1 MRTMRTDLLFGE
13 VYNTLPEGLM
23 EARRPSASQFYPADC
38 GRAAREFLR
47 GFVPPREPAR
57 IVAGIVP
64 HAGWQYSGAVAAKV
78 FASIRAQGQ
87 PATFVILGAVH
98 RWAGINGVYARGSW
112 ITPLG
117 PVRIDED
124 LASQILEETADWS
137 LDDPNCHSGEHS
149 IEVELPFVKFLFPD
163 ALFVPV
169 AVNPDSRA
177 IPLGQRI
184 GRILKDRGPT
194 AVVIGSSDLT
204 HYGDIYGFTP
214 AGFGTQARRWM
225 ENNDGRIL
233 RLIETMSDSEI
244 TEEAHRHRNA
254 CGAGAIAATIAAARV
269 LGAEG
274 GQVLEHTTSYEVLPE
289 GEFRMAVGYAAVLFG
304 RRQRGRSEP
313 EEIFEKES

>member
-1 MRTMRTDLLFGE
+1 
-13 VYNTLPEGLM
+13 M
-23 EARRPSASQFYPADC
+23 EARSPSASQFYPADS
-38 GRAAREFLR
+38 GRAAEAFLR
-47 GFVPPREPAR
+47 GFVPPRDPAR

-78 FASIRAQGQ
+78 FACIRAQRQ

-98 RWAGINGVYARGSW
+98 RWVGINGIYARGAW

-117 PVRIDED
+117 PVSIDED
-124 LASQILEETADWS
+124 LAGQILEQTPDWS
-137 LDDPNCHSGEHS
+137 VDDPYSHSGEHS
-149 IEVELPFVKFLFPD
+149 IEVELPFVKYLFPD
-163 ALFVPV
+163 ARIVPI

-177 IPLGQRI
+177 IPLGQQI
-184 GRILKDRGPT
+184 GRIIQDRGAD

-214 AGFGTQARRWM
+214 AGFGTPARHWM
-225 ENNDGRIL
+225 ENNDSRIL
-233 RLIETMSDSEI
+233 RLVEAMRDAAIP
-244 TEEAHRHRNA
+244 EEAHRHRNS

-269 LGAEG
+269 LGAER
-274 GQVLEHTTSYEVLPE
+274 GQVLEHTTSYDVVPE

-304 RRQRGRSEP
+304 RRQHGGNEP